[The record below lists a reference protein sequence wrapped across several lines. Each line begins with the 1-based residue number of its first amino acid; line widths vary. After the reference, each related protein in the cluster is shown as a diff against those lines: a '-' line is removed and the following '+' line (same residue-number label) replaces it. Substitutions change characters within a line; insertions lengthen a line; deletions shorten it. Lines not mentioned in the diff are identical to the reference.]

1 VTEFIA
7 EDLLDNLDEEQRLA
21 AESLVGPTCILAGAG
36 TGKTR
41 TITHR
46 IAYGIA
52 KGYYAANRVLALT
65 YTNRAAGEL
74 RSRLRALG
82 AAGVQVKTFHAA
94 ALSQLE
100 FFWPQ
105 FAGVPAPQVL
115 DSKAKLIGQAATE
128 LGLKLDT
135 AALRDFAAGNNDI
148 TGANRCANSDV
159 YCRDFSGFSCL
170 DLVLHFHGFK
180 NDDCLSRLNGLTNF
194 NENFND
200 GSLHWNSNLAASAA
214 RCSAT

>member
-1 VTEFIA
+1 MTEFIA

-100 FFWPQ
+100 FFWPDAEIRQ
-105 FAGVPAPQVL
+105 TQRCGNAQANQSTFVIFEASDQRAWHADLGASRVL
-115 DSKAKLIGQAATE
+115 
-128 LGLKLDT
+128 
-135 AALRDFAAGNNDI
+135 
-148 TGANRCANSDV
+148 
-159 YCRDFSGFSCL
+159 
-170 DLVLHFHGFK
+170 
-180 NDDCLSRLNGLTNF
+180 
-194 NENFND
+194 
-200 GSLHWNSNLAASAA
+200 
-214 RCSAT
+214 